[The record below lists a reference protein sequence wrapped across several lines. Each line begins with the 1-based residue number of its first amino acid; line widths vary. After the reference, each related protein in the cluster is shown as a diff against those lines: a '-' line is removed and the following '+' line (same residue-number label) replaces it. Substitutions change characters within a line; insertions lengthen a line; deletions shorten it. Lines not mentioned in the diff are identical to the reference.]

1 MAKRKRI
8 LIADDDEGLVE
19 LMTRRFERLGLRV
32 DRAYDGQSALHQID
46 QHEPHLVVLDVNMPS
61 GSGLGVCKMLS
72 HDLRLKSIPIVFL
85 TGRKDEQTVRL
96 CRELRGHY
104 VQKGPGMWAE
114 LEPLVRRLL
123 QLDETAPNP
132 PPQVRETSGIG
143 AEPAADGSLHPGG
156 VRPWVL
162 CIDRHRD
169 LAESLKQRLEHHGVE
184 LVQAV
189 AGMTGYWAAFSHPP
203 AVILL
208 DQQLPDGDGGYVLR
222 RLKENP
228 LTKDIPVIILAGA
241 DDRALEREMYHL
253 GATRFFSKPVEWV
266 ELWDELRRH
275 VRLTPQS
282 AAT

>member
-1 MAKRKRI
+1 
-8 LIADDDEGLVE
+8 
-19 LMTRRFERLGLRV
+19 
-32 DRAYDGQSALHQID
+32 DRAYDGQSALDQID
-46 QHEPHLVVLDVNMPS
+46 QHEPELVILDVNMPS

-104 VQKGPGMWAE
+104 VQKGPEMWSE
-114 LEPLVRRLL
+114 LEPLVKQLL
-123 QLDETAPNP
+123 QLDETSPNP
-132 PPQVRETSGIG
+132 PTGDASNAAPQVCETSGVG
-143 AEPAADGSLHPGG
+143 AESAADESRRPGG
-156 VRPWVL
+156 ARPWVL
-162 CIDRHRD
+162 CIDRGRD
-169 LAESLKQRLEHHGVE
+169 FAESLKQRLEHQGVE

-189 AGMTGYWAAFSHPP
+189 AGMSGYWAAFSHPP
-203 AVILL
+203 EVILL

-228 LTKDIPVIILAGA
+228 LTKDIPVIILAGS

-253 GATRFFSKPVEWV
+253 GATRFFRKPVDWD
-266 ELWDELRRH
+266 ELWDEMRSYFRLR
-275 VRLTPQS
+275 PQP